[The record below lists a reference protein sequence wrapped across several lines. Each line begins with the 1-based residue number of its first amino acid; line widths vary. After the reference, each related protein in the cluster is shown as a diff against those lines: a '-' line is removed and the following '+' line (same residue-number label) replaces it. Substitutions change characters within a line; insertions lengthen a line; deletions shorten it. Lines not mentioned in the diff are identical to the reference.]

1 MTRDELLSA
10 LADDV
15 PAHRACRQAL
25 LQGAEFVVWEDG
37 IPASH
42 LESIYRRRKRHAQI
56 TGRRT
61 VALRETVERLRKCG
75 PQLVRLGKVTVNEP
89 PGAFM
94 LFLAFDRPHVIGCTE
109 VERGGGP
116 SDRPTGQ

>member
-25 LQGAEFVVWEDG
+25 LQGAEFVVWDEG

-42 LESIYRRRKRHAQI
+42 LESIYRRRERHI
-56 TGRRT
+56 RRT
-61 VALRETVERLRKCG
+61 GQRTIGLREAVEQLRERR
-75 PQLVRLGKVTVNEP
+75 PELVRLGKVTVKDP
-89 PGAFM
+89 PWAYM
-94 LFLAFDRPHVIGCTE
+94 LFLALDRPHVIGCTG
-109 VERGGGP
+109 VER
-116 SDRPTGQ
+116 D